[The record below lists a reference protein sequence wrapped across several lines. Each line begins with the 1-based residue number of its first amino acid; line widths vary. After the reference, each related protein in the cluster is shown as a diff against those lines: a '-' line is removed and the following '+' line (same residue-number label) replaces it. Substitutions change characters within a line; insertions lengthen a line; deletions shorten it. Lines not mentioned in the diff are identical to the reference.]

1 MILDSIEYSLKMKHI
16 ARDKY
21 AIGYTRCKTLA
32 RVDFLL
38 QAITIRHAILIE
50 ARVYVIFF
58 FVGLLHILILTY
70 HNANRHENL
79 PEL

>member
-1 MILDSIEYSLKMKHI
+1 MHV
-16 ARDKY
+16 
-21 AIGYTRCKTLA
+21 YTSHCKALA

-58 FVGLLHILILTY
+58 FIGLLHILILTD
-70 HNANRHENL
+70 HNANRNKN
-79 PEL
+79 